1 MPMDETPPPR
11 KVGHSSTTRATGVR
25 PRDSRPLKNPYAAP
39 RLRAIPHEELPSSLQ
54 NLFYTVKYVYI
65 NDVFAKYRETFIE
78 EALKGATFHKYRLLF
93 DTFPCTFEKCDVI
106 IVGGNDLERLA
117 AFMRVNRP
125 LVQRTPTIA
134 VAGTL
139 NPRNRAELIKLGY
152 DDVVNLKGLHAT
164 EFAARVA
171 AIFNRY
177 RLTEE
182 KTQRLTKYI
191 GSLSDICE
199 ISKLTR
205 SQRLVLE
212 ALFDA
217 RDYFCRYGHLRTII
231 ARNYN
236 TPSLMHLRVIIHG
249 IKAHMKPGHAI
260 ENVRGLGY
268 RITFQEKP

>member
-1 MPMDETPPPR
+1 MEFFRIKKDIPFMKHALIFNAISFLTF
-11 KVGHSSTTRATGVR
+11 
-25 PRDSRPLKNPYAAP
+25 AAAVFFLFSKGLNLSIEF
-39 RLRAIPHEELPSSLQ
+39 RGGTVMELRYPGPAPQDKI
-54 NLFYTVKYVYI
+54 
-65 NDVFAKYRETFIE
+65 
-78 EALKGATFHKYRLLF
+78 
-93 DTFPCTFEKCDVI
+93 
-106 IVGGNDLERLA
+106 
-117 AFMRVNRP
+117 
-125 LVQRTPTIA
+125 
-134 VAGTL
+134 
-139 NPRNRAELIKLGY
+139 RAELIKLGY